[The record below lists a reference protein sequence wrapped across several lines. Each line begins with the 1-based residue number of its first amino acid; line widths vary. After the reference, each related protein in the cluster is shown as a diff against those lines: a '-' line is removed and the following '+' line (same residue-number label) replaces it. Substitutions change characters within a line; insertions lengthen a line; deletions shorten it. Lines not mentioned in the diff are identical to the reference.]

1 MTQRQE
7 SGAKSTPLAKI
18 AGVLPK
24 PYASTSIEHDS
35 GEVLKRYVPSADAVD
50 AVKRF
55 SSGLAG
61 SKSGRMISIT
71 GPYGSGKSTMGVFL
85 SHLVSPEGGPGWKAA
100 LKMLRR
106 TSPNVAGRLERAR
119 KKADIDKN
127 GMIRCLV
134 TAKREPI
141 TVTVL
146 RALDSGATAYFG
158 RYTKRDFAVA
168 PRLHA
173 YTRGIKKGRT
183 PNAAGIIDIISD
195 IARTAPVLIMID
207 EFGKNIEHFTTDG
220 GDDSDLFLLQE
231 LAEMSGSTRR
241 LPLHIVTMQHMSFEE
256 YAIGASAERK
266 KEWAKIQGRFD
277 DMPFAN
283 SPEHVR
289 ELASRAIDTRNPHAI
304 SKWTEKQVKSMQ
316 EVVGISP
323 DADIT
328 TSCYPLH
335 PLALEALPELC
346 SRYAQNERT
355 LLSFMSGGGAST
367 VAKFIDENVWDGG
380 ELPSI
385 GLDTLYD
392 YFITGSASFGQSR
405 LMEIGTIIRDAY
417 GLDDTAARTLK
428 TIGVLNLIGRSGY
441 MRASR
446 RIIEYAVGDGAKS
459 AIDLLLKRSI
469 ITYRNHADEYRIWHG
484 TDIDIAAG
492 LDLRRK
498 RYADSSLE
506 QMLRQAI
513 KLDAVVATKHSI
525 ETGTMRQFESVF
537 DDGKSEIMVPD
548 PYDGAI
554 IYGTG
559 RPNPPKCNKPVV
571 MVPCHNLPELKRAAI
586 EVTAMRDLLESEDEV
601 INDWVA
607 KHELKERLA
616 DAEIVLDGAFN
627 AAYST
632 NAARSNANGGNP
644 DRIDYAAGQRVSQ
657 VCDATYNKTPK
668 IHNEMINR
676 HKITP
681 QAAAARN
688 RLMDAIITSHGKEN
702 LGIAGWGPE
711 RSVYDAMVRECGIHV
726 QRRNGDGYKL
736 VEPPRDGSVWPAWD
750 AVMDILRKADGR
762 VPLPDI
768 YHICKRPPFGM
779 KDGIL
784 PIFVILVM
792 VVHRNHMAVYEHGT
806 YVPRLSADLA
816 ERLVKNPGG
825 FEIKHFRNT
834 PSRQKLVSATAVR
847 LGLKPGATMLN
858 IVGHLVTTVNML
870 PRCIKTTK
878 KLSRRTLAVRNA
890 ILDAREPDTL
900 LFESIPNALE
910 IGTLGIAIREEKINT
925 FAKHLTRSAND
936 LQGAFGKVMGQSE
949 TKLLNATMAKSKE
962 ELARLAAVILPSVS
976 EQKMK
981 VFLGAVAADI
991 PDKESWINYV
1001 ALTLTDVPPADWKDE
1016 HRTMFDNG
1024 LLDMADK
1031 FKRLV
1036 ALNLAKVSGLAEST
1050 RQVTITDTSGH
1061 EDYYLSS
1068 GSMPSSPQA
1077 RKIASKIASDK
1088 ESGLLTDDDLK
1099 DLMAFMGGAIG
1110 SKDTKSGDGHS

>member
-24 PYASTSIEHDS
+24 PYASTNIEHDS

-85 SHLVSPEGGPGWKAA
+85 NHLVSPEGGPGWKTA

-119 KKADIDKN
+119 KKADINKN

-158 RYTKRDFAVA
+158 RYAKRDFAGA

-173 YTRGIKKGRT
+173 CMCGIKKGRT

-256 YAIGASAERK
+256 YAVGASAERK

-289 ELASRAIDTRNPHAI
+289 ELVSRAIDTRDRHVI

-367 VAKFIDENVWDGG
+367 VAKFIDENVWDGE

-405 LMEIGTIIRDAY
+405 LMEIGTIIRDAH
-417 GLDDTAARTLK
+417 GLDDTAVRTLK

-446 RIIEYAVGDGAKS
+446 RIIEYSVGNGAKS
-459 AIDLLLKRSI
+459 AINLLLKRSI

-537 DDGKSEIMVPD
+537 DDGKSEMMVPD
-548 PYDGAI
+548 TYDGAL

-586 EVTAMRDLLESEDEV
+586 EVTAIRDLLESEDEV

-632 NAARSNANGGNP
+632 NAERSNASDGNP
-644 DRIDYAAGQRVSQ
+644 DRIDYAAGQMVSQ
-657 VCDATYNKTPK
+657 MCDATYSKTPK

-688 RLMDAIITSHGKEN
+688 RLMDAVITSHDKKN

-711 RSVYDAMVRECGIHV
+711 RAVYDAMLRVCSNHRKK
-726 QRRNGDGYKL
+726 RNGNEYEL
-736 VEPPRDGSVWPAWD
+736 VKPPKNGSGWPVWD
-750 AVMDILRKADGR
+750 TVMGMIRNTNRR
-762 VPLPDI
+762 VNLTAI
-768 YHICKRPPFGM
+768 YNTCRQPPFGM
-779 KDGIL
+779 KDGVL
-784 PIFVILVM
+784 PIFVVLIM
-792 VVHRNHMAVYEHGT
+792 MVHRDRIAVYEHGT

-825 FEIKHFRNT
+825 FEIKYFRNT
-834 PSRQKLVSATAVR
+834 QSRKKLVSATAIKLR
-847 LGLKPGATMLN
+847 LKTDAKMLN
-858 IVGHLVTTVNML
+858 IVGNLVTTVNML
-870 PRCIKTTK
+870 PNCIKTTK
-878 KLSRRTLAVRNA
+878 NLKPNTLAVRNA
-890 ILDAREPDTL
+890 ILDAREPDAL
-900 LFESIPNALE
+900 LFESIPNALG
-910 IGTLGIAIREEKINT
+910 IGTLGRHIRQPKIDE
-925 FAKHLTRSAND
+925 FARELSRSVNEI
-936 LQGAFGKVMGQSE
+936 QGAFTNMMRQAEAHLLKATG
-949 TKLLNATMAKSKE
+949 TKSREDLAKMA
-962 ELARLAAVILPSVS
+962 AIILPSVS
-976 EQKMK
+976 EQKMR

-991 PDKESWINYV
+991 PDSDSWINYV
-1001 ALTLTDVPPADWKDE
+1001 ALTLTDVPPADWNDG
-1016 HRTMFDNG
+1016 HRTMFENG
-1024 LLDMADK
+1024 LLDMADR
-1031 FKRLV
+1031 FKRLA
-1036 ALNLAKVSGLAEST
+1036 ALNFARVSGIVESAC
-1050 RQVTITDTSGH
+1050 QVTITEADGH
-1061 EDYYLSS
+1061 ENYY
-1068 GSMPSSPQA
+1068 PSSNKMPRSWNA
-1077 RKIASKIASDK
+1077 RRIADDIASKK
-1088 ESGLLTDDDLK
+1088 NNGELTDDDLK

-1110 SKDTKSGDGHS
+1110 SKGTKSGDKRS